1 MRGRAQV
8 LKIRVDVVGS
18 PGSRSVFADNLYN
31 NRFGEIRIKKFN
43 QLRTEL

>member
-1 MRGRAQV
+1 MSGRVQIF
-8 LKIRVDVVGS
+8 KSREDVVGS